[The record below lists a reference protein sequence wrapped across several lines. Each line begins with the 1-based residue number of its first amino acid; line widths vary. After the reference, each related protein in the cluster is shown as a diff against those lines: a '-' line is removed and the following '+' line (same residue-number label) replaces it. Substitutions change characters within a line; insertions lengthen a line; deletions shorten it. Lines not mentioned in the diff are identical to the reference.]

1 MIIRQVWS
9 CFILFDHVCPSSI
22 RFYMTNPGAT
32 LTFYLVRPPIETLFN
47 LPLIIPLD
55 MEKVFHLTSV
65 PFKTLSEKW
74 FLELALDAQT
84 TIEPESSIISF
95 VNWYLYVLEL
105 DFVMLLRLPEFF
117 YSFQAVIWVLDFIW
131 NCIHTLL
138 TSVPHVRFT

>member
-1 MIIRQVWS
+1 
-9 CFILFDHVCPSSI
+9 
-22 RFYMTNPGAT
+22 MTNPGAT
-32 LTFYLVRPPIETLFN
+32 LNFYLVRPPIETLFN

-65 PFKTLSEKW
+65 PFITLSEKW

-117 YSFQAVIWVLDFIW
+117 YSFKQ
-131 NCIHTLL
+131 
-138 TSVPHVRFT
+138 